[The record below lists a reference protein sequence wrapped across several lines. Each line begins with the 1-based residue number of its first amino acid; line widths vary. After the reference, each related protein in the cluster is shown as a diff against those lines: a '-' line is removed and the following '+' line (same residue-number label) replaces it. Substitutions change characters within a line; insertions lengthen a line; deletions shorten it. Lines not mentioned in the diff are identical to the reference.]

1 MKILIGVLIGMLR
14 NVSLSCWSVSD
25 TRPGGTFRWVDIP
38 VRAETP
44 EQAEWLAKRQA
55 LRVTEWQRLQTAKP
69 YRTRLVVPP
78 ANTAS
83 GS

>member
-25 TRPGGTFRWVDIP
+25 TRPGATFRWVDIP

-55 LRVTEWQRLQTAKP
+55 LRVTEWQRLQAAN
-69 YRTRLVVPP
+69 RLGHGLLFRLLTRH
-78 ANTAS
+78 S
-83 GS
+83 R